1 MTNQEKITFLKK
13 GEALASE
20 AATGVSLHCH
30 TLHSKE
36 LLDFV
41 PYYAER
47 IPVVSQLWKRSMKRR
62 LETNGAIPDFKAG
75 YWEPPLDA
83 HAVVASE
90 TVHLAGLGLDSMVS
104 ITDHDSINAGLEL
117 SHTGAPISMEW
128 TVPFRGAFFHVG
140 VHNLPPV
147 EAREIAD
154 HLLAYTFAAGYP
166 DEDRLL
172 ALLVMLGKYEDVL
185 VILNHPIWDIEMIGQ
200 LAHERALDEFLAV
213 YKKYFHALEVNG
225 FRTWAENQLVV
236 DLAADL
242 DLPVISGGDRHCCRP
257 NTMVNVTDATSFA
270 DFVYEIRVERRSR
283 VAVMPEYHAPLP
295 SRQLASI
302 RQILADSHLYGED
315 RRLWSDRVFL
325 DTGDGRGIISL
336 TRQWNSRRPLWT
348 HAAMAAVSILSLR
361 ALRPIIAAAVGDTD
375 IGREVESTNAQPDT
389 IASALISENLKPRSI

>member
-1 MTNQEKITFLKK
+1 MTQEKISFLKK
-13 GEALASE
+13 GETLASH
-20 AATGVSLHCH
+20 ATTGVSLHCH

-47 IPVVSQLWKRSMKRR
+47 IPVVSQLWRRSMKRR
-62 LETNGAIPDFKAG
+62 LENNGTLPDFKAG

-83 HAVVASE
+83 VSVVRSE
-90 TVHLAGLGLDSMVS
+90 ADHLSQLGLESIVS

-117 SHTGAPISMEW
+117 SDAGAPISMEW

-140 VHNLPPV
+140 VHNLPQA

-166 DEDRLL
+166 DEERLL

-200 LAHERALDEFLAV
+200 MAHERALGEFLSL

-225 FRTWAENQLVV
+225 FRTWAENQMVV

-242 DLPVISGGDRHCCRP
+242 DMPVVSGGDRHCCRP
-257 NTMVNVTDATSFA
+257 NTMINITDATSFA
-270 DFVYEIRVERRSR
+270 EFAYEIRVERRSR
-283 VAVMPEYHAPLP
+283 VAVMPEYHVPLP

-302 RQILADSHLYGED
+302 RQIMADAGEYGEG
-315 RRLWSDRVFL
+315 RHNWPDRVFL
-325 DTGDGRGIISL
+325 DTGDGRGMISL
-336 TRQWNSRRPLWT
+336 NEQWNGRRPLWT
-348 HAAMAAVSILSLR
+348 HAALAAISLLSLP
-361 ALRPIIAAAVGDTD
+361 LMRPFIAAAVGDTD
-375 IGREVESTNAQPDT
+375 IGREVETANVQPDT
-389 IASALISENLKPRSI
+389 IATALLAENLKARSI